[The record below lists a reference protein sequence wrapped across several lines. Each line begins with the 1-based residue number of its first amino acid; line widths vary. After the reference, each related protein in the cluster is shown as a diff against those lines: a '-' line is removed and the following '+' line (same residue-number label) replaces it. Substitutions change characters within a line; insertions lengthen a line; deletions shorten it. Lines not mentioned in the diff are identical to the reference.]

1 MKRKEGSLKAS
12 EENFSPLIEEFKNW
26 RKLFSSKSNMNQL
39 KNSIIY
45 VESLSDEDS
54 NLENLKRLEE
64 SKEYIRVENN
74 EDNYDKCKWPLY
86 PHRNFITEKI
96 VRRNYSLVNYI

>member
-1 MKRKEGSLKAS
+1 
-12 EENFSPLIEEFKNW
+12 
-26 RKLFSSKSNMNQL
+26 MNQR

-54 NLENLKRLEE
+54 YLENLKRLEE

-74 EDNYDKCKWPLY
+74 EDNYDKCK
-86 PHRNFITEKI
+86 
-96 VRRNYSLVNYI
+96 